1 MANKHLSLKTL
12 SEIRMLARSALGLS
26 PACVYNYLKYKFSAP
41 QETMRLSRFAP
52 VLCGILI
59 TRRCN
64 LKCSFCVIP
73 QPAGHASLM
82 DYEADIPRI
91 QRIMEHPVFK
101 NGLYYALTGG
111 EPLLNQHVVDIVRL
125 IRGKGHL
132 VGISTNGMLLG
143 DHLKDLAASGISQI
157 NVSLYDNNKD
167 SVANV
172 LPKANAVLQCRLS
185 KVLLRS
191 EVEDHPEKIE
201 DAIKFS
207 IETGLKQM
215 YFMPCMPHGGSAD
228 EVIFD
233 DNIHYAEL
241 AQRLSAKF
249 EKCRIYWPTPLK
261 RTLTRKDRRC
271 RMLWLYAQADALGNL
286 GLCCNYP
293 TDGSGNHGNLFRDDP
308 EKILNSNEMTGMRK
322 VFLSRSDAI
331 PGVCKS
337 CPIMCDQW
345 MSNY

>member
-1 MANKHLSLKTL
+1 MVSKYLSLKTL
-12 SEIRMLARSALGLS
+12 SEIRMLARSAFGLS

-41 QETMRLSRFAP
+41 RETMSLSRFAP

-73 QPAGHASLM
+73 PPAPHASLM
-82 DYEADIPRI
+82 DYEADVAHVK
-91 QRIMEHPVFK
+91 RIMEHPVFK

-111 EPLLNQHVVDIVRL
+111 EPLLNKHVVDIVRL

-132 VGISTNGMLLG
+132 VGISTNGMLL
-143 DHLKDLAASGISQI
+143 DSYLKDLAASGISQI
-157 NVSLYDNNKD
+157 NVSLYDSNKD

-172 LPKANAVLQCRLS
+172 MPKANAALQCRLS

-191 EVEDHPEKIE
+191 EVENHPEKIE
-201 DAIKFS
+201 EAIRLS
-207 IETGLKQM
+207 METGLKNI

-233 DNIHYAEL
+233 DHTRYAEL
-241 AQRLSAKF
+241 KRLLSEKF
-249 EKCRIYWPTPLK
+249 KKCRIYWPTPLK
-261 RTLTRKDRRC
+261 RVLTRKDRRC
-271 RMLWLYAQADALGNL
+271 RMLWLYAQADALGNF

-293 TDGSGNHGNLFRDDP
+293 TDGSGNRGNLFRDDP
-308 EKILNSNEMTGMRK
+308 EGILNSSERTGMRK
-322 VFLSRSDAI
+322 VFLSRTDAI
-331 PGVCKS
+331 PKMCGQ
-337 CPIMCDQW
+337 CPVMCDKW
-345 MSNY
+345 MSTY